1 MDEEYRD
8 RVEIGEEE
16 IPIEEFSLEDMDES
30 APSFPEEAPAETAG
44 KPQGKTPEAA
54 VWTEEDAIPPEP
66 VPEYAGRYG
75 LLDRRGRL
83 AHTGWNTRDEYEY
96 NKENMRQAFR
106 RKEWEFNQLSNSRFV
121 FQVTYG
127 HTGYAALAGAT
138 LVDFATGERY
148 SSGRPRL
155 FPGDRLDLDFSGGQ
169 PQSLKYEDG
178 DLFLSI
184 SFDGDVRRLLVRSD
198 RFDADISCHDAGDA
212 IVTVTP
218 FALRGQFYYNYK
230 KVFRDLAGH
239 VQVNRASRALDGET
253 FLLLDSGRGIWP
265 YRNRWIWASGAT
277 ETDRGVLA
285 LNLGGG
291 FGAEGAPTE
300 NAIFLDGRIQKL
312 GKVYFKFVPDDPMRL
327 WHISD
332 DRRRLRL
339 TFHPTF
345 DNYTQRNALLVRT
358 RCHQVFG
365 KLSGTVEL
373 EDGTVLRLTDVP
385 FFCEHAVNRW

>member
-1 MDEEYRD
+1 M
-8 RVEIGEEE
+8 
-16 IPIEEFSLEDMDES
+16 
-30 APSFPEEAPAETAG
+30 
-44 KPQGKTPEAA
+44 
-54 VWTEEDAIPPEP
+54 
-66 VPEYAGRYG
+66 
-75 LLDRRGRL
+75 
-83 AHTGWNTRDEYEY
+83 
-96 NKENMRQAFR
+96 
-106 RKEWEFNQLSNSRFV
+106 
-121 FQVTYG
+121 
-127 HTGYAALAGAT
+127 
-138 LVDFATGERY
+138 
-148 SSGRPRL
+148 
-155 FPGDRLDLDFSGGQ
+155 
-169 PQSLKYEDG
+169 
-178 DLFLSI
+178 
-184 SFDGDVRRLLVRSD
+184 
-198 RFDADISCHDAGDA
+198 
-212 IVTVTP
+212 
-218 FALRGQFYYNYK
+218 
-230 KVFRDLAGH
+230 
-239 VQVNRASRALDGET
+239 QVNRASRALDGET